1 MRYLE
6 VHKVFYEV
14 IIASRKLCHYF
25 QAHKILVVTSY
36 PLMAVLYSPNAIG
49 NIAKWVAELAELE
62 LDFLPCDV
70 VKSQV
75 LANFVADQTL
85 PPCHPGGPDDSES
98 EVKAS
103 VFIGPQWILFFDS
116 SSRKQGTRAVVLLPT
131 PAGEQFKYM
140 VHHDL
145 KEPNNMAEYEALI
158 FELSTA
164 PSLGFRQL
172 LVKGDSQSIIQQVK
186 GECSCNDP

>member
-1 MRYLE
+1 M
-6 VHKVFYEV
+6 
-14 IIASRKLCHYF
+14 
-25 QAHKILVVTSY
+25 
-36 PLMAVLYSPNAIG
+36 
-49 NIAKWVAELAELE
+49 
-62 LDFLPCDV
+62 
-70 VKSQV
+70 
-75 LANFVADQTL
+75 
-85 PPCHPGGPDDSES
+85 PPWSPDDSES
-98 EVKAS
+98 EVKAP
-103 VFIGPQWILFFDS
+103 VFIGPQWILFFDN
-116 SSRKQGTRAVVLLPT
+116 SSRKQGTGAVVLLLT

-172 LVKGDSQSIIQQVK
+172 LVKGDSQLIIKQVK